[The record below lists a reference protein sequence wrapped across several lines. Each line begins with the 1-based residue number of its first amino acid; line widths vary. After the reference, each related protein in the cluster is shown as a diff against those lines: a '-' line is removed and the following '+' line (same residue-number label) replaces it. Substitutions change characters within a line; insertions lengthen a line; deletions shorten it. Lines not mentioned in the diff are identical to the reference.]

1 MKKIIMIFLA
11 TFTISTFSSF
21 ANAGNCDH
29 SWQTAKNGSA
39 CGDRAADRRPG
50 GR

>member
-1 MKKIIMIFLA
+1 MKKIVMILLVSFALG
-11 TFTISTFSSF
+11 TFSSF
-21 ANAGNCDH
+21 SNAVRCVH
-29 SWQTAKNGSA
+29 SWQTAKYGSA